1 MGKALLPFIAF
12 DNFSRN
18 STAGWGQSTTGQRW
32 STRSNANFKTNAS
45 NGVAVIE
52 SITSDDQKPRLITW
66 ATEAE
71 RKSQSM
77 LFSFNP
83 VSWSNGA
90 SQDFGPVLLYNDDDN
105 YVTLRIQPG
114 AINTVS
120 LWRRLPSDKSIVALT
135 PDKNTTISP
144 NTESLRS
151 NYDFV
156 KNQWYWCRIEYN
168 DSARQIRYRIW
179 AETETEPTVWR
190 QVFSFKAEGDTRV
203 PQRKGTPGFMCFSRT
218 PFVTHIRSVF
228 LYSGSGP
235 DYSTDGWAP
244 DVSSGGGD
252 PTFRDTFDNRTE
264 RQGFG
269 RQAALWY
276 GSVIDNPNVK
286 PPRGV
291 GTVDSGSARIEFT
304 QAYAKN
310 GGYWAFAGN
319 TRSQDSAAEVT
330 MNFRTSELKDTVT
343 LRVGPRGREGI
354 NDDQVSGVG
363 LGIQIPLKANSVIRI
378 ARRTSLKASGWETP
392 NGSEGDVVEKS
403 VTLAANTVYSVKVQ
417 IKPNGDGYTLRGKLW
432 NAAETEPAA
441 FDLVF
446 SSAVSPVRK
455 GAAFINASSTGSGS
469 FQILEFAATSAL
481 TAPSLTAPIN
491 SFEVFSGVSRE
502 QTTTSAKV
510 EFTYNGSV
518 TEQTVA
524 TIEYYPINNPDNKVV
539 LSSAEN
545 SVVFQEASRSFLPS
559 SSFIT
564 GLSPNTT
571 YRFSGKLEQVGVP
584 TSSFAFEVTTK
595 YNGVW
600 IEKYFTHSVTTNS
613 FTAAVLLRSDLT
625 VSNYS
630 DTTASIEYRE
640 VSLTGSRPWSNP
652 LNLIKVSVAG
662 SDNYNG
668 YGGPAF
674 YVQLNGLTPDRTYEY
689 RITVTDSDG
698 GINGTE
704 VTSEVVENLLVTTYG
719 RKPEMVWVDPST
731 EIQQSTP
738 IEIIPEV
745 TTARIRIH
753 YKWDIEDEVKFIIEY
768 REFGSQGTAP
778 YAVTYQED
786 PRKFIRFT
794 SNPSSKFWEAK
805 LIGLIPGM
813 DYSVDVIVS
822 HPLGTVDGTT
832 RYRLFFTT
840 RRQSP
845 IQTKETKHYVYKVY
859 DKNGAFLSTWVDAG
873 EPSFGI
879 HENGGVSDMTIKLPR
894 QASEA
899 SSDTS
904 LTLGNRVDLWVI
916 DHTSDGI
923 GRNMVTD
930 ADFNLGGWTTA
941 STWAVYPNG
950 GIDNG
955 ACLKVDSKG
964 KDAITSYALSEY
976 LQAAST
982 NDVGKPYRII
992 ISVSNLLDQYEE
1004 KLRASN
1010 VNYKNIQDE
1019 ATRTL
1024 QNLFPASFLSQ
1035 GQNKAILSPEIER
1048 ITDQR
1053 YGLLRR
1059 ARETNNYKLLDSV
1072 ELSFSTDSLDEISD
1086 VIDEVE
1092 RQGCRVVINEQT
1104 EADSVPYVMMIAAK
1118 ALKGQITAQIEYVDV
1133 FDPATG
1139 IISTKVSEESVSTF
1153 GSNWQ
1158 VLKLEFTPPRG
1169 TRLMRVRLSS
1179 QGDTIGYVDK
1189 AQVMPQELLIY
1200 RGRIETIKTSISGD
1214 NESISVEVMGLVA
1227 QLTDYY
1233 VQFKQWVD
1241 RQPAKDQ
1248 PKLVDLSI
1256 PEDEA
1261 PPPTLVENTNLIKF
1275 RQSDTTENRHAIL
1288 FPEITQTGVSL
1299 RVYYDGD
1306 DNENATC
1313 VVYYTPNM
1321 NSAMSS
1327 RVFTAVTLDQFIYSI
1342 EQVQLLT
1349 AAAGS
1354 TVISTYPENTEF
1366 QVLSS
1371 TLSTTKESVYK
1382 WVEVRNVKDGN
1393 TGYVPFESMTN
1404 LRGSKSGGVSQVVLA
1419 RTTTP
1424 KFDLWEGG
1432 TSSSGGGGGGGAG
1445 GGGGGSTTPA
1455 PASGT
1460 LTLGRDLSKW
1470 SDSELYAWRS
1480 QVLAEQDKY
1489 SKLKRKLQN
1498 DIENY
1503 RKVLITPIVDSLR
1516 VEITSNLSIAETQL
1530 KNINPYLN
1538 KLAQELRNIQAQLDK
1553 NAQKRYANSNYAASY
1568 GLDND
1573 VRGSSSKQ
1581 TTKNPPSTSGQNYE

>member
-18 STAGWGQSTTGQRW
+18 STSGWGKSTTGQVW
-32 STRSNANFKTNAS
+32 STRSNTNFKTNAS

-52 SITSDDQKPRLITW
+52 AITSDDQKPRLITW
-66 ATEAE
+66 ATGAE
-71 RKSQSM
+71 RSSQSM

-83 VSWSNGA
+83 VSWSNGG
-90 SQDFGPVLLYNDDDN
+90 SQDFGPVILYNNDDS

-144 NTESLRS
+144 NTEALRS
-151 NYDFV
+151 NYTFV

-179 AETETEPTVWR
+179 AETETEPTAWR
-190 QVFSFKAEGDTRV
+190 QVFSFKAENDTRV
-203 PQRKGTPGFMCFSRT
+203 PQRKGTQGFMCFSRT

-228 LYSGSGP
+228 MYGGAASE
-235 DYSTDGWAP
+235 YSTDGWAP
-244 DVSSGGGD
+244 DVSSGGD
-252 PTFRDTFDNRTE
+252 ATFRDTFDNRTE

-269 RQAALWY
+269 QQTALWY

-291 GTVDSGSARIEFT
+291 GTVDGGAARIEFT

-319 TRSQDSAAEVT
+319 TRPQDSAAEVT
-330 MNFRTSELKDTVT
+330 MRFRTAELKDTVV
-343 LRVGPRGREGI
+343 LRIGPRGREGI

-363 LGIQIPLKANSVIRI
+363 LGIQIPLKADSVMRI

-392 NGSEGDVVEKS
+392 TGSEGDVVQKS
-403 VTLAANTVYSVKVQ
+403 ITLAANTIYSVKVQ
-417 IKPNGDGYTLRGKLW
+417 IKSNGDGYTLRGKLW
-432 NAAETEPAA
+432 NSAETEPAA

-469 FQILEFAATSAL
+469 FQILEFSASSAL
-481 TAPSLTAPIN
+481 TAPALTAPIN

-510 EFTYNGSV
+510 EFSYNGSV

-524 TIEYYPINNPDNKVV
+524 SIEYYPISNPDNKVV

-545 SVVFQEASRSFLPS
+545 SVVFLEASRSFLPATP
-559 SSFIT
+559 FIT

-571 YRFSGKLEQVGVP
+571 YRFVGRLEQIGVP

-595 YNGVW
+595 YNGIW
-600 IEKYFTHSVTTNS
+600 IDKYFVHSVTANS
-613 FTAAVLLRSDLT
+613 FTVAVLLRPDLPIG
-625 VSNYS
+625 SYS
-630 DTTASIEYRE
+630 DTQASLQYRE

-652 LNLIKVSVAG
+652 HLLEKRVVAG
-662 SDNYNG
+662 LNNYEG
-668 YGGPAF
+668 YGGPVF
-674 YVQLNGLTPDRTYEY
+674 YKSVEGLTPDQTYEY
-689 RITVTDSDG
+689 RITIQDLDG
-698 GINGTE
+698 GINGTTA
-704 VTSEVVENLLVTTYG
+704 TSETIENLLVTTYG
-719 RKPEMVWVDPST
+719 RKPQMVWVDPST
-731 EIQQSTP
+731 GTQQPTP
-738 IEIIPEV
+738 VEIIPEV

-753 YKWDIEDEVKFIIEY
+753 YKWDIQDEVKFVIEY

-794 SNPSSKFWEAK
+794 SNPSNKFWEAK

-813 DYSVDVIVS
+813 DYSVDVVVN
-822 HPLGTVDGTT
+822 HPLGTADGTT

-859 DKNGAFLSTWVDAG
+859 DKDGAFLSTWIDAG
-873 EPSFGI
+873 DPSFGI
-879 HENGGVSDMTIKLPR
+879 HENGGVSDMTINLPR

-899 SSDTS
+899 SADTS

-923 GRNMVTD
+923 GRNMVID
-930 ADFNLGGWTTA
+930 SDFNLGGWTTA
-941 STWAVYPNG
+941 KTWSAYPNG
-950 GIDNG
+950 GIDDG
-955 ACLKVDSKG
+955 ACLKVDTKG
-964 KDAITSYALSEY
+964 KAELSSYALSEY

-1072 ELSFSTDSLDEISD
+1072 ELSFSTDSLDELSD
-1086 VIDEVE
+1086 VIDEIE

-1133 FDPATG
+1133 FDPVTG
-1139 IISTKVSEESVSTF
+1139 TISTKVSEESVSTF

-1169 TRLMRVRLSS
+1169 TRLMRIRLSS

-1214 NESISVEVMGLVA
+1214 KESISVEVMGLVA

-1261 PPPTLVENTNLIKF
+1261 PPPTLIDNTNLIKF
-1275 RQSDTTENRHAIL
+1275 RQSDTPENRHAIL

-1321 NSAMSS
+1321 NSALSS
-1327 RVFTAVTLDQFIYSI
+1327 RVFTAVTVNQFIYSI
-1342 EQVQLLT
+1342 EPVELLT

-1354 TVISTYPENTEF
+1354 TVVNTYPENTEF

-1371 TLSTTKESVYK
+1371 TFSTTKESVYK

-1393 TGYVPFESMTN
+1393 TGYLPFESMTN

-1419 RTTTP
+1419 RDSTP

-1432 TSSSGGGGGGGAG
+1432 TSSGSGGGGAAG
-1445 GGGGGSTTPA
+1445 GGGGGDA
-1455 PASGT
+1455 PASTPAADVGGSGVIRLPILRNYST
-1460 LTLGRDLSKW
+1460 EDIVYYRTQLFNARQRIRNTYIPGAAAYINNQITELTNEIIR
-1470 SDSELYAWRS
+1470 
-1480 QVLAEQDKY
+1480 VDKE
-1489 SKLKRKLQN
+1489 LKRRA
-1498 DIENY
+1498 DA
-1503 RKVLITPIVDSLR
+1503 KVTNNSTQARTAVD
-1516 VEITSNLSIAETQL
+1516 V
-1530 KNINPYLN
+1530 
-1538 KLAQELRNIQAQLDK
+1538 
-1553 NAQKRYANSNYAASY
+1553 
-1568 GLDND
+1568 
-1573 VRGSSSKQ
+1573 GSSN
-1581 TTKNPPSTSGQNYE
+1581 TTKTAPKIDGQNYE